1 MFPQRDSSSAGL
13 CPGCVQHRFHRIWS
27 FPWSVD
33 TLRKCFFALQNTLP
47 LSSGGCKYFQSPVSH
62 DAMQTNSRDRKQQ
75 RCFCDILFCLLFF
88 PPAVNLLLKRDVL
101 WRSHCCWTEKPTA
114 APFFPYDTL
123 LLLTLLTK
131 L

>member
-75 RCFCDILFCLLFF
+75 RCFWDVLFCLLFSPCCKSAPETGRF
-88 PPAVNLLLKRDVL
+88 VALALLLDRKT
-101 WRSHCCWTEKPTA
+101 HCC
-114 APFFPYDTL
+114 PFFPVRHAAAVDFVN
-123 LLLTLLTK
+123 
-131 L
+131 